1 MGLHGYSAR
10 RDSNEREIIEALVA
24 VGCTVKSLS
33 AKSIP
38 DLLVGCNGV
47 NYLLEVKMPK
57 NDLTDDQI
65 IFFETWEG
73 QCVVVRTPEEALKA
87 VGKM

>member
-10 RDSNEREIIEALVA
+10 RDSNESDIIDTLRAA
-24 VGCTVKSLS
+24 GCTVKALS

-38 DLLVGCNGV
+38 DLLVGYNGA

-65 IFFETWEG
+65 TFFETWEG

-87 VGKM
+87 VGLL